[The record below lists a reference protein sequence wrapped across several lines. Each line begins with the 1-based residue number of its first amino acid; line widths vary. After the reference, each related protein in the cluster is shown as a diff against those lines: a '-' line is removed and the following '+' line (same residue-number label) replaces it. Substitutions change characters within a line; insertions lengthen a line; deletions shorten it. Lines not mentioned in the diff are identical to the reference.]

1 MSQGT
6 TIKETTVENVI
17 RLKETYYRM
26 KNNQF
31 ISTKKITTITNTIK
45 IIEVENYNEL
55 SMLLEAQNNKAIE
68 TALFEKNMLRV
79 INN

>member
-6 TIKETTVENVI
+6 KIKETTVENVI

-45 IIEVENYNEL
+45 VIEVENYHEL

>member
-31 ISTKKITTITNTIK
+31 ISTKKITTITNTVK
-45 IIEVENYNEL
+45 IIEVENYDEL